1 MYKKSNL
8 ILAGLL
14 IFALIISA
22 CQPAQ
27 PDDPDNDVTKVAVL
41 YPGVVSDESWNEF
54 GHEGLI
60 RAQNECGV
68 EIAWSENVSQ
78 AAQLETFRNYAAQG
92 YGIIIGHGGE
102 YQDAA
107 ETVASEYPNV
117 EFAVTNGAAAP
128 PNVSA
133 IKISYA
139 HMGYVAGYL
148 ACEMTETN
156 HIAFLGG
163 EPIPIVNQ
171 AMREFQR
178 AAQTCGKGEVR
189 VDEVI
194 TGAWADVTRAY
205 EASQGLISAGADVL
219 WHVLDTADAGLIAAA
234 EDEGVYAI
242 GLYRDSS
249 DLGPN
254 AVIGSALGPPG
265 SLIYT
270 MACGHGL
277 TQENL
282 FLDSNMEDGVD
293 IHFTDLTPL
302 DIQDRVRDVLEQIRS
317 GEIQVEP

>member
-14 IFALIISA
+14 IIALTISA
-22 CQPAQ
+22 CQSAQ
-27 PDDPDNDVTKVAVL
+27 PTPEEDVIKVAVA
-41 YPGVVSDESWNEF
+41 YPGVVSDESWNQF
-54 GHEGLI
+54 GHEGLV
-60 RAQNECGV
+60 RAEQECGV
-68 EIAWSENVSQ
+68 QIAYSENVHQ

-92 YGIIIGHGGE
+92 YNIIIGHGGE
-102 YQDAA
+102 YQDAI
-107 ETVASEYPNV
+107 ETVAVEYPNV
-117 EFAVTNGAAAP
+117 EFGVTNGLASP
-128 PNVSA
+128 PNVSG

-171 AMREFQR
+171 AMREFER

-194 TGAWADVTRAY
+194 TGAWADVTKAY
-205 EASQGLISAGADVL
+205 EASRGLISAGADIL

-234 EDEGVYAI
+234 QDQGVYAI

-249 DLGPN
+249 DLGPE

-265 SLIYT
+265 SLIFKL
-270 MACGHGL
+270 ACGEAL
-277 TQENL
+277 THENL
-282 FLDSNMEDGVD
+282 FLDANMEDGVD
-293 IHFTDLTPL
+293 IHFTDLTPP
-302 DIQDRVRDVLEQIRS
+302 DVQERVKAVLEQIRS
-317 GEIQVEP
+317 GEIYVEP